1 MNKIELMTK
10 LTSSFSLYEAAK
22 WLSKERAE
30 LNNQTP
36 ADYIKQNQIEDLN
49 KLLDKDIKEKNG
61 SN

>member
-36 ADYIKQNQIEDLN
+36 ADYIKQNQIEDVAQLLN
-49 KLLDKDIKEKNG
+49 KDIKKKNG